1 MVKYSINPEDQTKMV
16 KARGNQ
22 LRTHFKNARET
33 AAMLK
38 NRDLKGAQKY
48 LQGVRRGVDGQLG
61 TRSAAF
67 PCRRWS
73 CAVEESAASLRLR
86 MGRAARSPREGVP
99 RATRRSIHLDHNPRR
114 LLPRPLERRNRS
126 IERVRQQ
133 WMARLRRRPPGVPTA
148 SGSSDV
154 H

>member
-48 LQGVRRGVDGQLG
+48 LQDVIDKKQVVAFKRFTGGRGRHAQAKQIDRKSV
-61 TRSAAF
+61 
-67 PCRRWS
+67 
-73 CAVEESAASLRLR
+73 V
-86 MGRAARSPREGVP
+86 
-99 RATRRSIHLDHNPRR
+99 
-114 LLPRPLERRNRS
+114 
-126 IERVRQQ
+126 
-133 WMARLRRRPPGVPTA
+133 
-148 SGSSDV
+148 
-154 H
+154 